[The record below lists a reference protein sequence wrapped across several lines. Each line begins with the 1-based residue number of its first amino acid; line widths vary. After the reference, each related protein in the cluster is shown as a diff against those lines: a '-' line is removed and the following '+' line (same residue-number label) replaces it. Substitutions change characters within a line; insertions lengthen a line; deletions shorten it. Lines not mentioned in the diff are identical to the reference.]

1 MLLVTTLAVAASRR
15 VVSAA
20 RSFDPLS
27 SSSDKLVDFVLFFLW
42 VFATERRQTCY
53 PNQTITC
60 ASTAS
65 AFFQNA
71 QCFFEVTNLSGIDNR
86 NNMSGTD
93 KFENQ
98 AFFVP
103 SGVYEHYQTGLW
115 IRQRFDQY

>member
-27 SSSDKLVDFVLFFLW
+27 SSSDKLVDFVLFFVGFRNRTKTDLLPKPSNHLCIDS
-42 VFATERRQTCY
+42 VGF
-53 PNQTITC
+53 
-60 ASTAS
+60 S
-65 AFFQNA
+65 QNA